1 MPSDKKRINLTVPD
15 NVYARLQTYKEEYGI
30 ASDATACLQL
40 IIQQLNG
47 LENTKQ
53 MFQLV
58 KEYSADHLLALSKEG
73 FLAVKEAMAEQEAKK
88 EKK

>member
-58 KEYSADHLLALSKEG
+58 KEYSADQLLALSKEG

>member
-15 NVYARLQTYKEEYGI
+15 NVYARLQTYKEENGI

-40 IIQQLNG
+40 IVQQLNG

-53 MFQLV
+53 MFKLV
-58 KEYSADHLLALSKEG
+58 KEYSADQLLALSREG
-73 FLAVKEAMAEQEAKK
+73 FLAVKEAMAEQEAKE